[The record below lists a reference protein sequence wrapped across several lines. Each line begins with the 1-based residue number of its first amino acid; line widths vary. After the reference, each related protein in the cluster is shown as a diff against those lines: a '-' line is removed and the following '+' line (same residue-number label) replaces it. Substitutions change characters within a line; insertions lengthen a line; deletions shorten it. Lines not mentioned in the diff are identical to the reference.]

1 MKASFAQVA
10 SILSKTIGSSKR
22 LGKRIPPAVLSFI
35 QGPYDRYEAKTG
47 DALDIVSQ
55 MKVLGE
61 TFQEDKENA
70 IDEENRLNGLYTE
83 LMTEKTTLLN
93 SLITER
99 NEQQAILNAVN
110 QDIAEQESAKANAEA
125 ERKDEQAYLAQVKKS
140 CTDTAALFEQ
150 RQKDRAAEKMATQE
164 AIKVLGGSAGA
175 ALTQVQQGTPKS
187 TRFSW
192 IQQHASH
199 KDKNLCPKCTKAAA
213 LLS

>member
-125 ERKDEQAYLAQVKKS
+125 EARTSRHTWLRLRSPARTQLLCLSSARRTEPQKKW
-140 CTDTAALFEQ
+140 
-150 RQKDRAAEKMATQE
+150 RPR
-164 AIKVLGGSAGA
+164 
-175 ALTQVQQGTPKS
+175 
-187 TRFSW
+187 
-192 IQQHASH
+192 
-199 KDKNLCPKCTKAAA
+199 
-213 LLS
+213 